1 MLKLCHH
8 NGFASLWSEVR
19 ASLTLDNLV
28 VTYLVMAKLRK
39 RLSAE
44 DRRRLIVQTAIELFS
59 QRGFRDT
66 RVVDIAEKV
75 GTSDALVFQH
85 FPTKRDLYDAI
96 LDEMCARRHFT
107 EIEELLY
114 YAEGYDLADVLTRL
128 SAWVLSETEREPAW
142 LRLILYA
149 ALEGNDAAP
158 QLLDEHFRRIVDYVA
173 FEIAEAQAKGH
184 FRAGDPQRYAREF
197 FAGLLGLATMR
208 TIARDATYRNDD
220 IRAVAATHVSVF
232 LGGVAGTEGGKATG
246 ALPKI
251 KPISRGINQ

>member
-1 MLKLCHH
+1 MTNK
-8 NGFASLWSEVR
+8 
-19 ASLTLDNLV
+19 
-28 VTYLVMAKLRK
+28 RK

-44 DRRRLIVQTAIELFS
+44 DRRKLIVQTAIELFS
-59 QRGFRDT
+59 ERGFRAT
-66 RVVDIAEKV
+66 RVMDIAEKV

-96 LDEMCARRHFT
+96 LDEICTRRHFT

-114 YAEGYDLADVLTRL
+114 YTEGYDLADVLTRL

-173 FEIAEAQAKGH
+173 FEIAEAQEKGH
-184 FRAGDPQRYAREF
+184 FRAGDPQRYARVF

-208 TIARDATYRNDD
+208 TIARDATFCSDNIDV
-220 IRAVAATHVSVF
+220 VAATHVSVF
-232 LGGVAGTEGGKATG
+232 LGGVAEARAGRTGKA
-246 ALPKI
+246 LPNTQAV
-251 KPISRGINQ
+251 SRGPNA

>member
-1 MLKLCHH
+1 MTNKRRRL
-8 NGFASLWSEVR
+8 S
-19 ASLTLDNLV
+19 
-28 VTYLVMAKLRK
+28 AKDRK
-39 RLSAE
+39 RL
-44 DRRRLIVQTAIELFS
+44 IVHAAIELFA

-114 YAEGYDLADVLTRL
+114 YSDGYDLADVLTRL
-128 SAWVLSETEREPAW
+128 SAWVLDQTEREPAW

-149 ALEGNDAAP
+149 ALEQSDAAP
-158 QLLDEHFRRIVDYVA
+158 QLLEEHFRRIVDYVA
-173 FEIAEAQAKGH
+173 FEIAEAQATGR
-184 FRAGDPQRYAREF
+184 FRAGDAQRYAREF

-208 TIARDATYRNDD
+208 TIARDTAFRADD
-220 IRAVAATHVSVF
+220 IRAAAATHVSVF
-232 LGGVAGTEGGKATG
+232 LGGVAGSEGGKAFTSLPIVQPLNRG
-246 ALPKI
+246 ADV
-251 KPISRGINQ
+251 

>member
-1 MLKLCHH
+1 M
-8 NGFASLWSEVR
+8 R
-19 ASLTLDNLV
+19 ALTLIYLV
-28 VTYLVMAKLRK
+28 VTYLVMTNKRK
-39 RLSAE
+39 RLSAD
-44 DRRRLIVQTAIELFS
+44 DRKRLIVHAAIELFS
-59 QRGFRDT
+59 LRGFRDT

-114 YAEGYDLADVLTRL
+114 YSEGYDLADVLTRL
-128 SAWVLSETEREPAW
+128 SGWVLEQTEREPAW

-158 QLLDEHFRRIVDYVA
+158 QLLDEHFRRIVDYLA
-173 FEIAEAQAKGH
+173 FEISEAQAKGR
-184 FRAGDPQRYAREF
+184 FRAGDAQRYAREF

-208 TIARDATYRNDD
+208 TIARDTAFRSDD
-220 IRAVAATHVSVF
+220 LHAVAATHVSVF
-232 LGGVAGTEGGKATG
+232 LGGVAGTEGGKAVE
-246 ALPKI
+246 ALPKSN
-251 KPISRGINQ
+251 PIARGIN